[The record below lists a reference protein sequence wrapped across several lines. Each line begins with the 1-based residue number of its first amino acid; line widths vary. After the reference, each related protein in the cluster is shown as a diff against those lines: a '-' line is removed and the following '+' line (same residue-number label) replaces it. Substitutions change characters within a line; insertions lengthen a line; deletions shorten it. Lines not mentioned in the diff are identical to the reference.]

1 MEILTVRN
9 LDPTVKAKL
18 KERAAKHGR
27 SMEAEARAIL
37 TTAVDEREPLTLVD
51 SIRRHFGHD
60 PLTLPPREQADEAQR
75 SVEFGS

>member
-1 MEILTVRN
+1 
-9 LDPTVKAKL
+9 
-18 KERAAKHGR
+18 
-27 SMEAEARAIL
+27 MEAEARAIL